1 MLRDSR
7 TIINSARA
15 SSFNVSLQLAG
26 IGSGVDLPTMS
37 DPADIVDSV
46 DPVDPHAPPPAP
58 ATPAAA
64 TAPDAPPP
72 TVDQVKLAL
81 RKVKD
86 PELNLNIV
94 DLGLVYE
101 VMVDG
106 SDVQIDMTLT
116 SPGCPAGP
124 QITGDVERA
133 VKALPGVASVNLN
146 IVWQP
151 FWSPDRIEPRVR
163 AYMGL

>member
-1 MLRDSR
+1 
-7 TIINSARA
+7 
-15 SSFNVSLQLAG
+15 
-26 IGSGVDLPTMS
+26 MS
-37 DPADIVDSV
+37 DADQ
-46 DPVDPHAPPPAP
+46 PVEPTPPAP
-58 ATPAAA
+58 PTPPAEGTQADAAA
-64 TAPDAPPP
+64 ADAPPP
-72 TVDQVKLAL
+72 SVDQVKLAL

-106 SDVQIDMTLT
+106 SEVQVDMTLT

-133 VKALPGVASVNLN
+133 IKALPGVTAVNLN

>member
-1 MLRDSR
+1 
-7 TIINSARA
+7 
-15 SSFNVSLQLAG
+15 
-26 IGSGVDLPTMS
+26 MS
-37 DPADIVDSV
+37 DPIQPPREFDDAESSAD
-46 DPVDPHAPPPAP
+46 
-58 ATPAAA
+58 AAVVSNDVNA
-64 TAPDAPPP
+64 DGVKAVDAPPP
-72 TVDQVKLAL
+72 SVDQVKLAL

-106 SDVQIDMTLT
+106 SDVQVDMTLT

-133 VKALPGVASVNLN
+133 IKALPGVASVNLN

-151 FWSPDRIEPRVR
+151 FWSPDLIEPRVR